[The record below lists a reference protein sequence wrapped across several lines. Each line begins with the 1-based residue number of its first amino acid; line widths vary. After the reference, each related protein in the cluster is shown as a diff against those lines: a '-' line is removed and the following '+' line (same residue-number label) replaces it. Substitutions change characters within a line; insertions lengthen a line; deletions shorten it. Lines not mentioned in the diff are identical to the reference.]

1 MAMRRKVL
9 VSGYRRD
16 GVLHVEVEG
25 AIINVREGLTN
36 DKGKSLTHIEILPD
50 NNYSFDGS
58 INNRVIKD

>member
-25 AIINVREGLTN
+25 AIINIKEGLN
-36 DKGKSLTHIEILPD
+36 VGECRDLTEIDILANPEWTLT
-50 NNYSFDGS
+50 GS